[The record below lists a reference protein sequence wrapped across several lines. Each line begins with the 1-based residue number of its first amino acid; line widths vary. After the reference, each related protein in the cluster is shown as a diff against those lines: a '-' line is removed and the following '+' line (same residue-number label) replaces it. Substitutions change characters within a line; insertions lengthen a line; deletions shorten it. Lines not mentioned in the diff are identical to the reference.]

1 MVFDA
6 LPYTWRV
13 LLPHRSTGLR
23 TIAFVNQ
30 KGGTGKTT
38 SAVSVAAILAELGH
52 PTLLLDLDPQ
62 GGASAHLDTET
73 DPGIAEVLAGDPWAP
88 SIHASTT
95 EGLDV
100 APGSPALA
108 SAEAGGLAPMVLRD
122 RLRKLTPAHYE
133 FAVIDTAPHLG
144 MLYEFAVIDTA
155 PHLGMLVVAALAAAE
170 LAIVPVEC
178 RPLAYRGLAGTLEV
192 IEAVHADHN
201 RMLTASKVLLL
212 PTRLDRR
219 TRIAPAVFDV
229 LVQEYGRRILPAIPE
244 NVALSTAS
252 AYRQPIT
259 KHARSAPGAKAYQ
272 EVARGIL
279 RATRR

>member
-1 MVFDA
+1 M
-6 LPYTWRV
+6 
-13 LLPHRSTGLR
+13 R

-108 SAEAGGLAPMVLRD
+108 SVEAEGLAPMVLRD

-133 FAVIDTAPHLG
+133 FAVL
-144 MLYEFAVIDTA
+144 DTA

-170 LAIVPVEC
+170 LAIVPMEC

-229 LVQEYGRRILPAIPE
+229 LVQEYGRRVLPAIPE

-259 KHARSAPGAKAYQ
+259 KHARSAPGG
-272 EVARGIL
+272 EGVPGGSARDPTGD
-279 RATRR
+279 APVGTPEPTR